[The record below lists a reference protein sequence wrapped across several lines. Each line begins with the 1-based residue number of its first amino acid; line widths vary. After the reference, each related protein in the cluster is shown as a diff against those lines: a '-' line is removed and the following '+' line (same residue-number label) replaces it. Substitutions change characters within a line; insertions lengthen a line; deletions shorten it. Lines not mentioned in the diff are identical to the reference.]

1 MNSEYSHLFERLH
14 EQLDKVE
21 ESLEPLKES
30 ESIFDL
36 VDGKE
41 DIEQAKQYV
50 SLSYAI
56 NSALY
61 SYYKLNGTST
71 EESPIMSEL
80 QRVKQ
85 YVGKIKHAEK
95 HIQPSAEGNNDE
107 QRPKI
112 AKDAASRII
121 KHHT

>member
-14 EQLDKVE
+14 EQLDQVE
-21 ESLEPLKES
+21 ESLQPLKDS

-36 VDGKE
+36 VEGK
-41 DIEQAKQYV
+41 DDVEQAKQYV

-61 SYYKLNGTST
+61 SYYKLHGTST
-71 EESPIMSEL
+71 DESPIMSEL

-95 HIQPSAEGNNDE
+95 QIQPSSEDKNE
-107 QRPKI
+107 QRPKV

>member
-1 MNSEYSHLFERLH
+1 MNSEYSHLFERLN
-14 EQLDKVE
+14 EQLNQVE
-21 ESLEPLKES
+21 EILQPLKDS

-36 VDGKE
+36 VEEKD
-41 DIEQAKQYV
+41 DLEQAKQYV

-61 SYYKLNGTST
+61 SYYKLHGAST
-71 EESPIMSEL
+71 NEASIMSEL

-95 HIQPSAEGNNDE
+95 QVQPNSEEKND
-107 QRPKI
+107 QRPKV
-112 AKDAASRII
+112 AKEAASRII